1 MADGDNNVLRFSE
14 LSLYDNKIKNYT
26 DKKIDKL
33 AEEIAGMSTYNEIYS
48 EDSLNLGR
56 VSESTKG
63 EYSST
68 LGYNNIASGT
78 YSHSEGYNTC
88 ATGYAAHTEGES
100 TTASK
105 YCSHA
110 EGRGTYAGASNTH
123 AEGYYTSAIGSS
135 THAEGSGTYAAG
147 ESSHVEG
154 TGSKCIGWYS
164 HAEGYGTTA
173 NGDYSGGAHAEGQY
187 TYANGGPSHAEGKYT
202 TAYGSNS
209 HTEGYRTYADYASH
223 AEGYNTCATNSYSHT
238 EGYNTITSASAA
250 HAEGNGT
257 SAYGYA
263 SHAEGSSTYAAGY
276 YSHTEGYSTTSE
288 GSNSHVEGEYTYTYG
303 ADSHAEG
310 NNTYASGYASHVEG
324 SYSSAYGG
332 SAHAEGS
339 HTCAE
344 GYCSHVEGYGTYSSG
359 NSSHAEGYGTCA
371 KGAYSH
377 AEGIETTASGEKSHT
392 EGENTLALGK
402 CQHVEGSYNIADP
415 KYLHILGNGNKPV
428 YEYNKNNEY
437 TISNEELSAVYK
449 THIFKDET
457 EINWF
462 NIHKKSYPEKDQHGA
477 WDDKDA
483 NIVTYGTPT
492 LKVITE
498 QDPFITED
506 TEQIH
511 YVNNQAYYTDHYYG
525 ENGYIYGN
533 GDKYIEVST
542 TYDDNKT
549 VIYRYGLWRLDGDVE
564 YTENSNAHTIDWD
577 GNAWFAG
584 EITDGHGNTLSEIA
598 GGGGG
603 SYTLPTAS
611 TSTLGGV
618 KIDNFTTKINNNGVL
633 STGSEVITVLTMP
646 APSADYLN
654 KIVHCIGDYGFQNG
668 NYYMCVEN
676 TDLNAA
682 QQPYKWIWRGDL
694 RVAPTASDTNIGMVR
709 PDGTTI
715 QITSGGVISAS
726 GGSSLNVLSYDET
739 LDVLGLPPN
748 PIYRYRETIPIMTS
762 DTAPSGV
769 ASAGSINSAAYA
781 AWKAFD
787 GVWNSNNDRWVTAVN
802 VYGTYLQYKFD
813 NPKEIVKMRIQFGD
827 CYSANNDSLVTI
839 QGSNDGSVFTDL
851 LEFTLLASENN
862 KINDYVIS
870 ESDSY
875 LYYRIK
881 FDSYNITTSAGKY
894 NGIVNVQ
901 MYEKYLA

>member
-26 DKKIDKL
+26 DKKVNKL
-33 AEEIAGMSTYNEIYS
+33 AEEIAGMDTYNEIYS

-56 VSESTKG
+56 ANESTKG

-68 LGYNNIASGT
+68 LGRDNVASGT
-78 YSHSEGYNTC
+78 YSHAGGYHTYSIS
-88 ATGYAAHTEGES
+88 YAAHAEGDS
-100 TTASK
+100 TTAGGYYSHTEGRETRTTGNQAHAEGG
-105 YCSHA
+105 YTSALGNGAHAEGGGTCAAASGSHA
-110 EGRGTYAGASNTH
+110 EGGNTK
-123 AEGYYTSAIGSS
+123 A
-135 THAEGSGTYAAG
+135 
-147 ESSHVEG
+147 V
-154 TGSKCIGWYS
+154 GWYS
-164 HAEGYGTTA
+164 HAEGQDTTA
-173 NGDYSGGAHAEGQY
+173 YGDYNGAHAEGGY
-187 TYANGGPSHAEGKYT
+187 TYAQGIYSHAEGSNS

-209 HTEGYRTYADYASH
+209 HTEGFRTYADYASH
-223 AEGYNTCATNSYSHT
+223 AEGYETCANNSYSHT
-238 EGYNTITSASAA
+238 EGYSTIASASAA
-250 HAEGNGT
+250 HAEGNCT

-263 SHAEGSSTYAAGY
+263 SHAEGSFTYASGYCSHAEGYGTTSEGSNSHAEGNDTYTYGSCSHAEGDYTYAVGYASHAEGYSTCAEGYSSHAEGSSTYSSGNDSHAEGYSTCAVGY
-276 YSHTEGYSTTSE
+276 YSHTEGY
-288 GSNSHVEGEYTYTYG
+288 
-303 ADSHAEG
+303 
-310 NNTYASGYASHVEG
+310 
-324 SYSSAYGG
+324 
-332 SAHAEGS
+332 
-339 HTCAE
+339 
-344 GYCSHVEGYGTYSSG
+344 GTYSSG
-359 NSSHAEGYGTCA
+359 EGSHAEGCYTCA
-371 KGAYSH
+371 
-377 AEGIETTASGEKSHT
+377 EGEYSHT

-437 TISNEELSAVYK
+437 TISNEELSVVYK
-449 THIFKDET
+449 IHIFKDET

-477 WDDKDA
+477 WDNKDA

-498 QDPFITED
+498 QDPFIAED

-549 VIYRYGLWRLDGDVE
+549 VIYRYGLWRLDGNVE

-584 EITDGHGNTLSEIA
+584 DITDGQGNTLSEVAAAISG

-603 SYTLPTAS
+603 SYTLPIAS

-682 QQPYKWIWRGDL
+682 QQPYKWVWRGDL
-694 RVAPTASDTNIGMVR
+694 RVAPTASDNNIGMVR

-748 PIYRYRETIPIMTS
+748 PIYKFRVATPVMTS
-762 DTAPSGV
+762 NTTPSGV
-769 ASAGSINSAAYA
+769 ASASRQYQNRSPWYCFRQTIGGNSEN
-781 AWKAFD
+781 WI
-787 GVWNSNNDRWVTAVN
+787 VQNPSNTDWI
-802 VYGTYLQYKFD
+802 QYKFD
-813 NPKEIVKMRIQFGD
+813 EAIKIEKMDIGNLDDSNMHVKTVK
-827 CYSANNDSLVTI
+827 L
-839 QGSNDGSVFTDL
+839 QGSNDGLTFTDIQTCVI
-851 LEFTLLASENN
+851 ESNDSKYISSFNINN
-862 KINDYVIS
+862 NDAYI
-870 ESDSY
+870 
-875 LYYRIK
+875 YYRLSMVDF
-881 FDSYNITTSAGKY
+881 FDNSYAGIGMI
-894 NGIVNVQ
+894 NL
-901 MYEKYLA
+901 YEKYLA